1 MTAAFILSELQSVGT
16 PEKAVH
22 LSRFFKTGPGQYG
35 EGDQFLGV
43 VVPQTRS
50 IAKAN
55 KATPFDE
62 LQLLLDS
69 PWHEARLCALL
80 ILVYRFQDR
89 KAMPEEREA
98 IFRFYLKNMRRCNNW
113 DLVDLT
119 CRRIF
124 GGQRSFPPLPFGGK
138 REFMGTTDLDRL
150 YVGIYPSE

>member
-62 LQLLLDS
+62 LQLLLDIVS
-69 PWHEARLCALL
+69 
-80 ILVYRFQDR
+80 
-89 KAMPEEREA
+89 
-98 IFRFYLKNMRRCNNW
+98 
-113 DLVDLT
+113 
-119 CRRIF
+119 RI
-124 GGQRSFPPLPFGGK
+124 GK
-138 REFMGTTDLDRL
+138 RCRKSGK
-150 YVGIYPSE
+150 PSSDSI